1 MASHV
6 TSEETNLD
14 MDILHGLD
22 STQIQMLQKRI
33 SRLATAIQ
41 VHMVSESESSN
52 HENTKNPTETH
63 MDLSSSSAVK
73 AIPEEQAYM
82 HLQDLPTPI
91 QPTPYMPSP
100 TRLVSRRGD
109 PIGSFSRNISKPVA
123 EPPASI
129 YDQLAD
135 IEKKLYP
142 TLKRMKQHTRRS
154 SINSIDCIPIN
165 PEFNSFQFWAHL
177 QSPLGSLTESTMPD
191 MTEHPELPPVEE
203 SIAETMIGMTHSR
216 SLQQRIELLEEIVR
230 KQTMQTHV
238 LSERHSKDS
247 RGLQSDEPLRPVPII
262 IHQTVDV
269 SNHISITHHHMET
282 SQFSCFE
289 KYDKNRLASQQPH
302 SQIEPFSAV
311 VVNPGPHSKY
321 IQENPD
327 CQIESPVHKARVS
340 QTTKQR
346 ETVPDISLNTWSS
359 LQSQQQKLSLSNEMV
374 SNHGITRDNN
384 GVPNQEIPPQDRVQ
398 CGSLWVTQNSLH
410 KEVHHHGCSSEPTC
424 SRTSNV
430 DPIVYVLHKE
440 KNAAGG
446 SSNGVDIITVPTIK
460 TPFRPVTHSTLQPNP
475 NPQPWLV
482 QEDRIDN
489 AYLPDIPIKPEQAL
503 KSRNLHYSKT
513 TNSNSCVSPKK
524 GEIHII
530 PQKIASLS
538 ISDHDTISKLPELP
552 KNPMHK
558 PDTQIQISQKE
569 VSSLDTSPINRQ
581 EALSTTTLNEDSF
594 DAILGRDA
602 MPDIQR
608 PSKILQLSLFA
619 SPTVSSATISD
630 REFKNK
636 SPGFRQFLRLFR
648 WFNFLRSVAT
658 AIYSVYTAARELQ
671 NPYMIQ
677 LGASGFWIATIV
689 FVVLDAV
696 VAALRAFPKTLWVFW
711 DVNGW
716 DPLEKSWSPWALI
729 ADHDLIIDVFPIL
742 ANVILKVYGYRLAE
756 IVANP
761 LARDS
766 ITQTHYDFSDFS
778 DPHNSS
784 LVLLVLFGFTLFYTI
799 MFHAFRLWRVITFS
813 KKSPVLGMLVILKA
827 VLLLFDVL
835 TNALLLYQV
844 LVFSGLDLLAAER
857 HLQLMLAVVVPSPIV
872 TLTTNTLLNLPLHF
886 MVLRLQLRGR
896 RDTVTGECGENV
908 RVMRVL
914 HTATRRTFHPLIV
927 LVFGS
932 YAAFSTVALFI
943 IMGVMLGFDPIAQV
957 KSGAV
962 PIGVI
967 PTSGF
972 FGWGGGHGGLLSGS
986 NILLGMVWVN
996 LVSNYMVG
1004 VLSAFGYWT
1013 YALGYGMFMAI
1024 FRFYRN

>member
-41 VHMVSESESSN
+41 VHM
-52 HENTKNPTETH
+52 
-63 MDLSSSSAVK
+63 
-73 AIPEEQAYM
+73 
-82 HLQDLPTPI
+82 
-91 QPTPYMPSP
+91 
-100 TRLVSRRGD
+100 
-109 PIGSFSRNISKPVA
+109 
-123 EPPASI
+123 
-129 YDQLAD
+129 
-135 IEKKLYP
+135 
-142 TLKRMKQHTRRS
+142 
-154 SINSIDCIPIN
+154 
-165 PEFNSFQFWAHL
+165 
-177 QSPLGSLTESTMPD
+177 
-191 MTEHPELPPVEE
+191 
-203 SIAETMIGMTHSR
+203 
-216 SLQQRIELLEEIVR
+216 QRIELLEEIVR

-311 VVNPGPHSKY
+311 VSSSGSHSKY

-327 CQIESPVHKARVS
+327 CRIESPVHKARVS

-346 ETVPDISLNTWSS
+346 EAVPDISLNTWSS
-359 LQSQQQKLSLSNEMV
+359 LQSQQQKLSLSNEM
-374 SNHGITRDNN
+374 
-384 GVPNQEIPPQDRVQ
+384 
-398 CGSLWVTQNSLH
+398 
-410 KEVHHHGCSSEPTC
+410 
-424 SRTSNV
+424 
-430 DPIVYVLHKE
+430 
-440 KNAAGG
+440 
-446 SSNGVDIITVPTIK
+446 
-460 TPFRPVTHSTLQPNP
+460 
-475 NPQPWLV
+475 
-482 QEDRIDN
+482 
-489 AYLPDIPIKPEQAL
+489 
-503 KSRNLHYSKT
+503 
-513 TNSNSCVSPKK
+513 
-524 GEIHII
+524 GEIHITHKDR
-530 PQKIASLS
+530 PPS

-608 PSKILQLSLFA
+608 PSKILQLSLFV

-636 SPGFRQFLRLFR
+636 SPGSPISRLFR

-689 FVVLDAV
+689 FVVLDVV

-766 ITQTHYDFSDFS
+766 IS
-778 DPHNSS
+778 NS

-857 HLQLMLAVVVPSPIV
+857 HLQLMLAVAVPSPIV

-896 RDTVTGECGENV
+896 RDTVTGEC
-908 RVMRVL
+908 
-914 HTATRRTFHPLIV
+914 
-927 LVFGS
+927 
-932 YAAFSTVALFI
+932 ALFI

-962 PIGVI
+962 PIG
-967 PTSGF
+967 SSQHQA
-972 FGWGGGHGGLLSGS
+972 GWGGGHGGLLSGS

-996 LVSNYMVG
+996 LVSNYMG
-1004 VLSAFGYWT
+1004 NEATTEDPARLVLSRDPRIGSVDPSADVSSGMNVLAVTFVPSSVDTHAVASSPVNSSNRDGITNGITNGTTNGISPHAPSFIQRKCVALAANMGIKAVIVMPVATPPIKWKNVERLGAQVLLLHGNDFDAAKQECARLSKMARSASPPYDDPHVIAGQGT
-1013 YALGYGMFMAI
+1013 IGVEIFRQYDYTKIDAIFICIGGGGLAAMELQCNGGEETFRICRSLIDEMVLVSTDEICAAIKDVFEDTRGIVEPSGALGLLLVLRSISRRRASQVPHERI
-1024 FRFYRN
+1024 FRLSFPERPGALYNFLDTIRHPQWNISLFHYGTTGRCG

>member
-594 DAILGRDA
+594 DAIL
-602 MPDIQR
+602 
-608 PSKILQLSLFA
+608 
-619 SPTVSSATISD
+619 
-630 REFKNK
+630 
-636 SPGFRQFLRLFR
+636 
-648 WFNFLRSVAT
+648 
-658 AIYSVYTAARELQ
+658 
-671 NPYMIQ
+671 
-677 LGASGFWIATIV
+677 ATIV
-689 FVVLDAV
+689 FVVLDVV